1 MLENISIQKILFLD
15 VETVPVAADFSELP
29 RIFKACGQK
38 KHVGNVLISKVQGSF
53 TDLKRG

>member
-29 RIFKACGQK
+29 KEFQSLWAEKTRWQRS
-38 KHVGNVLISKVQGSF
+38 NQQSPGSF